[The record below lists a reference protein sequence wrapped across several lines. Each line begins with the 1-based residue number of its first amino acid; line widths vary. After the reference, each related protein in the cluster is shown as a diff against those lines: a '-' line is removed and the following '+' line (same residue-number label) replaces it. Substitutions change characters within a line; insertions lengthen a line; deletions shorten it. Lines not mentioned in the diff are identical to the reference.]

1 MKYGL
6 AVCVA
11 SFSDQSIGF
20 VLRANGNGLMDRTDL
35 TGLYTSANTVG
46 LGNLMSFSGAVGA
59 SSCESPILEPQT
71 WSREASPVKDR

>member
-1 MKYGL
+1 MRYGL

-71 WSREASPVKDR
+71 RNCEATLVKGR

>member
-1 MKYGL
+1 MRYGL

-59 SSCESPILEPQT
+59 SFYESPILEPQT